1 MLNGLNRHGGD
12 LPTAVMAQGGHP
24 AITGTAHTH
33 SMSSDAIAQVAV
45 AHPPSFT
52 TRFVEAGYF
61 FSNSADRRGRAINSP
76 PQFGHRSASTWVVQY
91 AQNVHSKEQMR
102 AMAESGGRSASQHSQ
117 LDLSSSIA
125 FLGVGVRE
133 RTVVQ
138 RSHEPVGAAAP
149 DQPTRPSDSTEM
161 CWDFRI
167 VLWRFATVAH
177 PVIPHS
183 SHSA

>member
-1 MLNGLNRHGGD
+1 MLHGVNRHEGD
-12 LPTAVMAQGGHP
+12 WPTAIMVQGGHP
-24 AITGTAHTH
+24 AITGTASTR
-33 SMSSDAIAQVAV
+33 SMSPDAIAQAAV
-45 AHPPSFT
+45 AHPPSFS

-76 PQFGHRSASTWVVQY
+76 PQFGHRPASTWVVQY
-91 AQNVHSKEQMR
+91 AQNVHSKEQTR

-138 RSHEPVGAAAP
+138 
-149 DQPTRPSDSTEM
+149 
-161 CWDFRI
+161 
-167 VLWRFATVAH
+167 
-177 PVIPHS
+177 
-183 SHSA
+183 